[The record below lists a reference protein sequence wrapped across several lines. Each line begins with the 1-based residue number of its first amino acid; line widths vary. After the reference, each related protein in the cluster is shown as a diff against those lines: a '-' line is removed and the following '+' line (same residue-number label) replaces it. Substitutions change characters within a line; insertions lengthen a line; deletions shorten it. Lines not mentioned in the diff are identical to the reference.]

1 MEHCLNSFSQE
12 SAQNHLVE
20 TCNVYQHLDTSPALR
35 SRRSLRSLARYARS
49 TILKIFLYVVDA
61 KSRSK
66 ISEILSK
73 LLPKSIQ
80 NPPKFVPKSIQ
91 NRIQIDLGSV
101 LASELHFSSI
111 FDASWVAPGAVLAR
125 LGRQVGSKLATKSQ
139 QQIILKL
146 V

>member
-1 MEHCLNSFSQE
+1 MLSG
-12 SAQNHLVE
+12 
-20 TCNVYQHLDTSPALR
+20 NVYQHLAPSPALR

-80 NPPKFVPKSIQ
+80 NPSKFALQSIQ
-91 NRIQIDLGSV
+91 NRIQIDLWLQKLARSPPESYQNRASTSTSLCKRFGSV
-101 LASELHFSSI
+101 LGRKTSKKKPGVSI
-111 FDASWVAPGAVLAR
+111 EREAR
-125 LGRQVGSKLATKSQ
+125 LKGKLAG
-139 QQIILKL
+139 IRWNIA
-146 V
+146 

>member
-1 MEHCLNSFSQE
+1 MNLLNSYTALRTGCTPGKTLNCLAHSMHV
-12 SAQNHLVE
+12 S
-20 TCNVYQHLDTSPALR
+20 ALR

-61 KSRSK
+61 KSRST
-66 ISEILSK
+66 ISEILLK

-80 NPPKFVPKSIQ
+80 NPFKFALKSIQ

-111 FDASWVAPGAVLAR
+111 LTT
-125 LGRQVGSKLATKSQ
+125 LGDPFCTHFPICSKMSKFQNTSFS
-139 QQIILKL
+139 
-146 V
+146 